1 MGNQH
6 FKERM
11 ERNYSRR
18 KARLARMV
26 QVRKE
31 AKKKYAVEIKSFMA
45 KVKYLI
51 SGCGLTQ
58 TQISLFSGLAKS
70 AVTRL
75 AKKPNPT
82 ARINSIIQILGAA
95 GYELKIVPKDPRKDE
110 FREYRR
116 FKLAPLED

>member
-1 MGNQH
+1 MGN
-6 FKERM
+6 
-11 ERNYSRR
+11 NYSRK
-18 KARLARMV
+18 KARLSHAV

-31 AKKKYAVEIKSFMA
+31 SKKKYALEIKSFMA
-45 KVKYLI
+45 NVKHLV

-75 AKKPNPT
+75 VKEPNPT

-110 FREYRR
+110 FREHRR
-116 FKLAPLED
+116 FKPPPLEG